1 MQPAE
6 TLESVRAPQ
15 RVLVVDDDEVIRSL
29 VRDGLER
36 EGFEVCVAAD
46 GENAL
51 RILTEEAPH
60 LVILDVNL
68 PAIGGFDVLAAIRD
82 SSGVPVIMLTGRVD
96 EVDRVLGLELGA
108 DDYVMKPFSPREL
121 ASRARAV
128 LRRVAPDTKRALDFG
143 ELRIDLKTRE
153 VEVRGA
159 AVTLTAREYDLLAF
173 LAQSPRQVFS
183 HGELLAQVW
192 KSNAEWQD
200 PATVTEYVRR
210 IRVKIEADRNQP
222 RWIRTVRAAGYAFHP

>member
-46 GENAL
+46 GEHAL
-51 RILTEEAPH
+51 RILTEEARH

-183 HGELLAQVW
+183 HG
-192 KSNAEWQD
+192 
-200 PATVTEYVRR
+200 
-210 IRVKIEADRNQP
+210 
-222 RWIRTVRAAGYAFHP
+222 